1 MQIISP
7 GCIIRP
13 FQPHEIDSFMVYRND
28 AEWMKYQGF
37 KGLTK
42 EDYEA
47 ALLGVLTLAQGIQ
60 LAIVSKLTQVLMGDI
75 YLRQQGDVFWL
86 GYTISPAYARQGYAF
101 EVITATIGWIK
112 ENCFSLIKA
121 GVDPENTPSIKLLI
135 RAGFHFSGIEE
146 GEHIYALDLTKGE

>member
-1 MQIISP
+1 
-7 GCIIRP
+7 
-13 FQPHEIDSFMVYRND
+13 MVYRND

-60 LAIVSKLTQVLMGDI
+60 LAIVNKRTQVLMGDI
-75 YLRQQGDVFWL
+75 YLRQQCDVFWL
-86 GYTISPAYARQGYAF
+86 GYTISPAYAREGYAF

-112 ENCFSLIKA
+112 ENGFSLIKA
-121 GVDPENTPSIKLLI
+121 GVNPENNLSIKLLI
-135 RAGFHFSGIEE
+135 KTGFNFSGIEE
-146 GEHIYALDLTKGE
+146 GEHIYVLDLTKGE

>member
-13 FQPHEIDSFMVYRND
+13 FQSHEIDSFMVYRND

-42 EDYEA
+42 EDYES
-47 ALLGVLTLAQGIQ
+47 ALLGVLILTEGIQ
-60 LAIVSKLTQVLMGDI
+60 LAIVNKQTQILIGDI
-75 YLRQQGDVFWL
+75 YLRQQCDVFWL

-101 EVITATIGWIK
+101 EAITATIGWIK
-112 ENCFSLIKA
+112 ENGFSLIKA
-121 GVDPENTPSIKLLI
+121 GVVPENTPSIKLLI